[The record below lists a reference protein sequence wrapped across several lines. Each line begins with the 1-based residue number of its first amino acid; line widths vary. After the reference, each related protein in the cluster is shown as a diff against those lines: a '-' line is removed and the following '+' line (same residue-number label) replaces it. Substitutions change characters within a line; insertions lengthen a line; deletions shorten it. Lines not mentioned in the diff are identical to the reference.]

1 VGAFVSVE
9 VEGRVG
15 TVRIDRP
22 PVNAI
27 NRAVSEEL
35 LAAIREAGERDDVG
49 VVVLWGGPRIF
60 AAGADL
66 EEMAGRS
73 PEEVRP
79 DVTALGEACLALE
92 QLPKLAIAAINGYA
106 LGGGCELALACDLR
120 VAARDAELGQP
131 EIRLGI
137 IPGAGGTQRLPR
149 LVGLGRA
156 RELVYTGRRVAAEEA
171 LAIGLVDRVVEPGEV
186 LGAAIAEARRYAS
199 GPTRALAAAKA
210 ALRASLRGD
219 PDEGLRFE
227 RDVFCGLFATMDA
240 AEGIRAFLEKREPRF
255 EGR

>member
-1 VGAFVSVE
+1 MGASVSLE
-9 VEGRVG
+9 VEGRVA

-22 PVNAI
+22 PANAI
-27 NRAVSEEL
+27 AREVSEGL
-35 LAAIREAGERDDVG
+35 LAVVREAGERDDVG
-49 VVVLWGGPRIF
+49 AVVLWGGPRIF
-60 AAGADL
+60 SAGADL
-66 EEMAGRS
+66 REMAGRG

-79 DVTALGEACLALE
+79 QVAALGEACAALE
-92 QLPKLAIAAINGYA
+92 ELPKVTIAAINGYA

-156 RELVYTGRRVAAEEA
+156 RELIYTGRRVGADEA
-171 LAIGLVDRVVEPGEV
+171 LAMGLVDRVVAPGEV
-186 LGAAIAEARRYAS
+186 LAAAVAEARRYAS

-227 RDVFCGLFATMDA
+227 REAFCELFATRDA
-240 AEGIRAFLEKREPRF
+240 DEGIRAFLEKREPRF

>member
-1 VGAFVSVE
+1 MGAFVTVE
-9 VEGRVG
+9 VEGRVA

-22 PVNAI
+22 PANAI
-27 NRAVSEEL
+27 NREVSLEL
-35 LAAIREAGERDDVG
+35 LAAVREVAARDDVG
-49 VVVLWGGPRIF
+49 AVVLWGGPRIF

-66 EEMAGRS
+66 KEMAGRG

-79 DVTALGEACLALE
+79 GVTALGEVCLALE
-92 QLPKLAIAAINGYA
+92 ELPKVAIAAINGYA

-131 EIRLGI
+131 EILLGI

-156 RELVYTGRRVAAEEA
+156 RELVYTGRRVGAEEA
-171 LAIGLVDRVVEPGEV
+171 LAMGLVDRVVAPEEV
-186 LGAAIAEARRYAS
+186 LAAAATEAGRYAS

-227 RDVFCGLFATMDA
+227 RDAFCELFATRDA

>member
-1 VGAFVSVE
+1 MGRVVSFE

-22 PVNAI
+22 PANAI
-27 NRAVSEEL
+27 DRGVSEEL
-35 LAAIREAGERDDVG
+35 LAALREAGERDDVG
-49 VVVLWGGPRIF
+49 AVVLWGGPRIF

-66 EEMAGRS
+66 KRMAGRG
-73 PEEVRP
+73 PEDVRP
-79 DVTALGEACLALE
+79 DVTALGEVCAALE
-92 QLPKLAIAAINGYA
+92 ELPKVAIAAINGFA
-106 LGGGCELALACDLR
+106 LGGGCELALACDFR

-156 RELVYTGRRVAAEEA
+156 RELVYSGRRVRAEEA
-171 LAIGLVDRVVEPGEV
+171 LAIGLVDMVVPPDEV
-186 LGAAIAEARRYAS
+186 LEAAVAEARRYAA

-210 ALRASLRGD
+210 AFRASLRGD

-227 RDVFCGLFATMDA
+227 RDAFCELFATRDA